1 VTGARVPPRSR
12 RVSTLARSRSIRAR
26 IHTGCMDSTKPT
38 IESQQPDP
46 KPIRRLQDEVINR
59 IAAGEVSPPFH
70 SVHALL
76 ARSDAVFVFFEI
88 IHRPAS
94 ALKELLENCLDA
106 GATSIRITVRDG
118 GMKLLQIQDNGCG
131 IKVWLFL
138 LSSAQRP
145 FNTRRLGHSQK
156 SDLPI
161 LAHRFTTSKLSKF
174 SDLSHLT
181 TYGFRGEA
189 LASIS
194 HVANLTVITKT
205 KKESCAWKCVSF
217 LPSFLQFFS
226 LMC

>member
-1 VTGARVPPRSR
+1 MTF
-12 RVSTLARSRSIRAR
+12 L
-26 IHTGCMDSTKPT
+26 PT
-38 IESQQPDP
+38 
-46 KPIRRLQDEVINR
+46 
-59 IAAGEVSPPFH
+59 
-70 SVHALL
+70 
-76 ARSDAVFVFFEI
+76 FEI

-106 GATSIRITVRDG
+106 GATSIRVTVKEG

-131 IKVWLFL
+131 IKVCPFELRGGA
-138 LSSAQRP
+138 SAIQ
-145 FNTRRLGHSQK
+145 LEGAGEQK

-194 HVANLTVITKT
+194 HVANLTVVTKT
-205 KKESCAWKCVSF
+205 KKESCAWKCVCF
-217 LPSFLQFFS
+217 LFF
-226 LMC
+226 

>member
-1 VTGARVPPRSR
+1 MSGLGASESR
-12 RVSTLARSRSIRAR
+12 RGSTPVHSRIQIQYGQYTVLSGTHNRKSTRAKADPPVTRRSY
-26 IHTGCMDSTKPT
+26 
-38 IESQQPDP
+38 QPYC
-46 KPIRRLQDEVINR
+46 RRR
-59 IAAGEVSPPFH
+59 GEPVH
-70 SVHALL
+70 SVHHSSFSVPPCTTH
-76 ARSDAVFVFFEI
+76 SDSCFYFIFAGLEI

-131 IKVWLFL
+131 IKVCPFRKWRSSYLTVGGVGHL
-138 LSSAQRP
+138 LR
-145 FNTRRLGHSQK
+145 GEQK

-174 SDLSHLT
+174 SDLSHIA

-205 KKESCAWKCVSF
+205 KKESCAWKCV
-217 LPSFLQFFS
+217 FFFF
-226 LMC
+226 